1 MARKLRFDQDALF
14 AQGLRGCNK
23 CGEIKSV
30 DDFHSDKSRKY
41 NLAGIC
47 RKCSKYRYLDWYKN
61 NPEKAKI
68 INDRYRRNHLERDK
82 IRHKIYRKNNP
93 EIYRK
98 STKKYR
104 EKNKSKVIEMNMNV
118 VKNVTNGYAVG
129 IIKRQ
134 FDIPTSEITPDMI
147 MLKKVEIK
155 SKRMINNHKKQE
167 L

>member
-1 MARKLRFDQDALF
+1 
-14 AQGLRGCNK
+14 
-23 CGEIKSV
+23 
-30 DDFHSDKSRKY
+30 
-41 NLAGIC
+41 
-47 RKCSKYRYLDWYKN
+47 
-61 NPEKAKI
+61 
-68 INDRYRRNHLERDK
+68 
-82 IRHKIYRKNNP
+82 
-93 EIYRK
+93 
-98 STKKYR
+98 
-104 EKNKSKVIEMNMNV
+104 MNMNV